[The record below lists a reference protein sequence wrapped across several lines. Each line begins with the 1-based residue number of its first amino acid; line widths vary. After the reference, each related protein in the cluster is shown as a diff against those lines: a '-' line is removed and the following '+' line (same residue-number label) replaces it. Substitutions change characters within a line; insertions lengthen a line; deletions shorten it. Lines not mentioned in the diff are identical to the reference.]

1 MVVDEEQKLEL
12 YKVKMDNEDRK
23 NTIKKTKTYFEIC
36 KRNINSEKKKKF
48 EINERLLETDLK
60 KKVLLELKYHELT
73 SKIGWIQISII
84 VASTAITF
92 IQTAD
97 GVFEFPESYIATVVS
112 ISLSTY
118 VALILAISRFFKFD
132 ELKEQIVNV
141 LSTFALYINKLKIR
155 KQILIDHN
163 FDYYK
168 RDIDYEYNEW
178 NKLKELFEKD
188 GSAELKVSIDN
199 EIDMLLT
206 KKDELKY
213 REEMITLQ
221 LQEFIIEQQ
230 DTIYSKMEPLM
241 FSQLYKYKTNLG
253 CLNFIFT
260 RIFHTSKF
268 HKKARDMY
276 CTQEIE
282 KVSHAND
289 IEVKTN
295 MLKKLNN
302 ELKELYKENKLLNKV
317 KHQVEDTELRKKMEQ
332 LIERKLNIREDLI
345 NTRSSVDDTKKL
357 LKAYRMNQN
366 TEKIHHALGENVR
379 IEHDLGIRDFES
391 YNYDDIEKKEEAL
404 RNYNYIFN
412 QNSNKTKDIDRMK
425 QEVSKENE
433 ELYYPDEYYGLTE
446 HELKIHNNQ
455 YDIENQKKRNYASSL
470 SSSFSYSTSES
481 EKELNGKQKIF
492 NKIRNNTI
500 KNDEFQLSQKENI
513 RFEKNDLE
521 NDEIIEEID
530 LKDDDN
536 SSRDSKN
543 ESSSSTP
550 TNHNVS
556 GVIGKLFGYPKNDS
570 DFDLNDKM

>member
-1 MVVDEEQKLEL
+1 MIVDEEQKLEL

-36 KRNINSEKKKKF
+36 KKNINSEKKKKF
-48 EINERLLETDLK
+48 EINERLLEIDLK

-97 GVFEFPESYIATVVS
+97 GVFEFPETYIATVVS

-155 KQILIDHN
+155 KQILIDHS

-412 QNSNKTKDIDRMK
+412 QNSNKTRDMDRMK

-446 HELKIHNNQ
+446 RELEIHNNQ

-481 EKELNGKQKIF
+481 EKELKGKQKIF

-500 KNDEFQLSQKENI
+500 KNDEFNLSQKENI

-521 NDEIIEEID
+521 NDGIIEEID
-530 LKDDDN
+530 LKEEEN

-543 ESSSSTP
+543 GSSSSTP

-556 GVIGKLFGYPKNDS
+556 VIGKLFGYPKNES

>member
-404 RNYNYIFN
+404 RNCNYIFN